1 MTDTQLKLEVTQ
13 LHAELCSALAEPSR
27 ILLLYALS
35 QRAYTVNDLSLE
47 VGISQSATSRHL
59 KVLRSSGLVLAERHG
74 QMIEYRLRDTRII
87 QALDLLR
94 EILHDRLAYKFFG

>member
-1 MTDTQLKLEVTQ
+1 MTDPRLKLEVTQ

-59 KVLRSSGLVLAERHG
+59 KVLRSSGLVLAERRG
-74 QMIEYRLRDTRII
+74 QMIEYRLRDSRII

-94 EILHDRLAYKFFG
+94 EILHDRLAYKFF